1 MHICCYSP
9 KSSAFAAVTPAGAF
23 ASFFIL
29 LAVYC
34 AVDPFQHSAI
44 SEFPDFQS
52 IRIEASPWSALP
64 VETDRENLLQKSE
77 IRILNQVQGPESMAF
92 TRRATA
98 RTPASLMAGLYSGL
112 GRSGTT
118 LPTLRLIV
126 LCNRKPSVLS
136 YVKNEHICGRPLGL
150 RFDKKSGDLE
160 RLLSSTKYR
169 RWNFL
174 QLIFSSEDSGRVLK
188 IIRSLC
194 SVSVRWRLIKYWL
207 KGEKAGT
214 WEPFAVLPGFP
225 DNVRTNEKGEFW
237 VAIHYRRSI
246 YAHILGLY
254 PKLRHAWL
262 KLPISAKL
270 HYLMQIGGRMHAAV
284 VKYSEDGKLVQI
296 LDDRQGKVVRA
307 VSEVEEREGKLWM
320 GSVLMSSVAVYDVE

>member
-118 LPTLRLIV
+118 LPTLRLIGHQ
-126 LCNRKPSVLS
+126 S
-136 YVKNEHICGRPLGL
+136 YAIGSHQ
-150 RFDKKSGDLE
+150 E